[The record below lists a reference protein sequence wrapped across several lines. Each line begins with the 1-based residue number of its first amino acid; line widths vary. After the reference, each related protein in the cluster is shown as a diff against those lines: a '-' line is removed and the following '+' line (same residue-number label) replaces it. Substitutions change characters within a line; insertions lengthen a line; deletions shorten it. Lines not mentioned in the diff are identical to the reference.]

1 MPTLVVATGNAH
13 KTGEIAVMLSGHFD
27 EVLDLRAYPD
37 LTPAE
42 ETGDTFEANAA
53 LKALAISTALP
64 GALVLADD
72 SGIEVDALDRR
83 PGVYSARY
91 AGPGATDADNRHKLL
106 AELSDVGAR
115 GPARSAR
122 FRCALVLAQ
131 GGEVLATFDGSVE
144 GVLTN
149 QEKGSGGFGY
159 DPLFIPEGHCET
171 FGQLPESVKN
181 QFSHRARAMARLRE
195 WLDARIA

>member
-106 AELSDVGAR
+106 AELSAVGAR

-144 GVLTN
+144 GVLAN

-195 WLDARIA
+195 WLDARLA

>member
-106 AELSDVGAR
+106 AELSAVGAR

-144 GVLTN
+144 GVLAN

-195 WLDARIA
+195 WLEARIA